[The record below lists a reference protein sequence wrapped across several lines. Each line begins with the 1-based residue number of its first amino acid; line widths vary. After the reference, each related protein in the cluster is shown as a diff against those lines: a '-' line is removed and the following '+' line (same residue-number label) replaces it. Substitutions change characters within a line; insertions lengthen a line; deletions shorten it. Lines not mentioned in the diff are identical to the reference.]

1 VTIPQRRA
9 WAAVGALL
17 AASVGALLLDLG
29 PMVWG
34 AVFVA
39 LAVGLATYVGASI
52 AGEEQRHVVD
62 SRTERVAQRSVE
74 RSGGSV
80 SAAAM
85 CEVVAAGAGTA
96 GEVAEV
102 LGVFEYIAV
111 KMLSSLAL
119 QGRVTQL
126 DGRYV
131 LVAQPSEAEAPSRAA
146 HWIEPTTAAAD
157 TES

>member
-34 AVFVA
+34 AVFVV
-39 LAVGLATYVGASI
+39 LAAGLAMYVGASI

-62 SRTERVAQRSVE
+62 SRTERAAQRSAE
-74 RSGGSV
+74 RSGRNVSV
-80 SAAAM
+80 AEIR
-85 CEVVAAGAGTA
+85 EVLAVGAGTA

-111 KMLSSLAL
+111 KMLTSLAS

-131 LVAQPSEAEAPSRAA
+131 LVAEPSEAAVPARAA
-146 HWIEPTTAAAD
+146 RWIDPTTATVD